1 MTLNPV
7 RTVQTVFPY
16 ISLYPFHIFQAKYK
30 EMRDKS
36 RFLQH
41 NTTVYLNNVIL
52 YIIILIFTLHTE
64 AEVVNYTEVKM
75 TTDMCT

>member
-30 EMRDKS
+30 EMRDKA
-36 RFLQH
+36 RFLH
-41 NTTVYLNNVIL
+41 NTVFEQCNIIYL
-52 YIIILIFTLHTE
+52 ILIFTLHTE

>member
-36 RFLQH
+36 RFLH
-41 NTTVYLNNVIL
+41 NTVFEQCNIIYL
-52 YIIILIFTLHTE
+52 ILIFTLHTE
-64 AEVVNYTEVKM
+64 AEVVNYTEVKK